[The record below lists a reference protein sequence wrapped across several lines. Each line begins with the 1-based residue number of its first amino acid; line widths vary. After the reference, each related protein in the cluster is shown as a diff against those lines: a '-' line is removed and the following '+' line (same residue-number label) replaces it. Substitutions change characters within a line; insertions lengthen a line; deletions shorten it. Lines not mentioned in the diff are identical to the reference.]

1 MAWHNRFKQ
10 KKACEK
16 EISEQLMSVAWHP
29 TKWWDWCI
37 SKDEK
42 KEIDSF
48 LIDEK

>member
-16 EISEQLMSVAWHP
+16 EISEQLMPVAWHP

-42 KEIDSF
+42 KEIDF
-48 LIDEK
+48 